1 MTTVQIELPDQLAEE
16 ARRAGLLTQQAI
28 ERLMRE
34 AIRRQALGEL
44 RRGMDRM
51 AAVDEPEMTAD
62 EIQQEIK
69 AARAERRARDASAP
83 GA

>member
-1 MTTVQIELPDQLAEE
+1 MTTLEITLPDQLAEE
-16 ARRAGLLTQQAI
+16 ARRAGLLTQDAI

-34 AIRRQALGEL
+34 AIRRQALADL
-44 RRGMDRM
+44 KQ
-51 AAVDEPEMTAD
+51 AKNSINAVEGPEMTPE

-69 AARAERRARDASAP
+69 AARAERRSRDARAS